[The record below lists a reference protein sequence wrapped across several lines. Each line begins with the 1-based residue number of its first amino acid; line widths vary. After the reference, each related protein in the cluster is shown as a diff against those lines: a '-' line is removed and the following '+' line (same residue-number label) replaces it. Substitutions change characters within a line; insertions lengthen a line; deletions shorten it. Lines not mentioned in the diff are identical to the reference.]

1 MHIMSSMVQSKKF
14 IKGIIVLAFLLYMCS
29 LIYFLF
35 FSERYGRTETA
46 DYYRYNLQPF
56 KEIMRYWRYRDVIGY
71 EMVIINLVGNV
82 GVFIPF
88 GLLLPIIYKPLA
100 KWYALLPVGMMF
112 SIIIECIQLVTRV
125 GTLDA
130 DDVILNVTGIMLG
143 LAILN
148 FVYFIRR
155 KQVKPKL

>member
-1 MHIMSSMVQSKKF
+1 MHTMSSMVQSKKF
-14 IKGIIVLAFLLYMCS
+14 IKGIVVLIFLIYMCS

-35 FSERYGRTETA
+35 FSERYGRTEAA

-88 GLLLPIIYKPLA
+88 GLLLPIIYKPLK
-100 KWYALLPVGMMF
+100 KWYALLPVGMIF
-112 SIIIECIQLVTRV
+112 SIVIECIQLVTRV
-125 GTLDA
+125 GALDI

-143 LAILN
+143 
-148 FVYFIRR
+148 FVLLKVIYFIRR
-155 KQVKPKL
+155 K

>member
-14 IKGIIVLAFLLYMCS
+14 IKGIVVLIFLIYMCS

-35 FSERYGRTETA
+35 FSERYGRTEAA

-56 KEIMRYWRYRDVIGY
+56 KEIIRYWRYRDVIGY

-88 GLLLPIIYKPLA
+88 GLLLPIIYKPLK

-112 SIIIECIQLVTRV
+112 SIVIECIQLVTRV
-125 GTLDA
+125 GTLDI

-143 LAILN
+143 LVLLNAI
-148 FVYFIRR
+148 YFIKR
-155 KQVKPKL
+155 K